1 MPAGRPPIYTDEI
14 ADVICERI
22 ASGESL
28 RRILKDEGMPS
39 MPTVMRWA
47 LNIPEFESKYARA
60 RQMQAEVWADEMIDI
75 ADDAVNDYMEKK
87 NKDGDAVGYELN
99 GENIQR
105 SKLRLEQRRWYA
117 EKLRPKVYGPKIA
130 VGGAPDLP
138 PIKTTSQLDVSD
150 LTLEQLEALG
160 AALQSSIN
168 GQD

>member
-28 RRILKDEGMPS
+28 RRILKDEGMPG
-39 MPTVMRWA
+39 MATVMRWA

-75 ADDAVNDYMEKK
+75 ADDAANDYMEKK
-87 NKDGDAVGYELN
+87 GKEEGVEFNP
-99 GENIQR
+99 ENIQR

-138 PIKTTSQLDVSD
+138 PIQTTKQLDVSN
-150 LTLEQLEALG
+150 LSLEELDALG
-160 AALQSSIN
+160 AALQKAMIK
-168 GQD
+168 DE